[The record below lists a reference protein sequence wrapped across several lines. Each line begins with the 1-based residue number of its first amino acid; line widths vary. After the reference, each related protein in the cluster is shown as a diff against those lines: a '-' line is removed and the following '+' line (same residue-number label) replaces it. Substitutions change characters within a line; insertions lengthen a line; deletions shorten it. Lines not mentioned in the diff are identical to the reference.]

1 MFKRNNL
8 AALAAFSAMMLPQPA
23 FAAGLNGGELSFVW
37 AVPFIGVLLCIAI
50 CPLVVPNFWHHHF
63 GKVAVFWA
71 LACAVPMFISYGG
84 GVAVNSIAHALIADY
99 IPFIIFVG
107 SLYTV
112 AGGIHIRSSFIGRPA
127 VNTAFLALG
136 AVCANIMGTTGAA
149 MLLIRPLIAANAH
162 RRYDMHTFVFFIFI
176 VANIAGSLTPLG
188 DPPLFLGFL
197 RGVEFFWTTEHLIV
211 PMATAVGLLLLIY
224 FIADTILFNKE
235 KEEFLEKE
243 SHYPKEPF
251 GIDGKI
257 NFLLLAVIVSAVL
270 MAGIWHSGVSFE
282 ILGVHLSGEGVLR
295 DVIFLLAAGLSLKLT
310 SKEVREANQFG
321 WDPILEVGKLF
332 FGIFVTIVPVLEML
346 RAGLDGAFAPV
357 VALVTNPDGSANNA
371 MYFWMT
377 GALSSFLDNA
387 PTYLA
392 FFNMA
397 GGEAQVLMTE
407 GAKTLMAISM
417 GAVFM
422 GANSYIGNAPN
433 FMVLSI
439 VQERGLKMPTFFGY
453 LLWSGCI
460 LIPTFLLLTWLY
472 LL

>member
-1 MFKRNNL
+1 
-8 AALAAFSAMMLPQPA
+8 
-23 FAAGLNGGELSFVW
+23 
-37 AVPFIGVLLCIAI
+37 
-50 CPLVVPNFWHHHF
+50 
-63 GKVAVFWA
+63 
-71 LACAVPMFISYGG
+71 
-84 GVAVNSIAHALIADY
+84 
-99 IPFIIFVG
+99 
-107 SLYTV
+107 
-112 AGGIHIRSSFIGRPA
+112 
-127 VNTAFLALG
+127 
-136 AVCANIMGTTGAA
+136 MGTTGAA

-295 DVIFLLAAGLSLKLT
+295 DVIFLMAAGLSLKLT

>member
-1 MFKRNNL
+1 MVKNFWGAL
-8 AALAAFSAMMLPQPA
+8 TAFMAAIFLPQPA
-23 FAAGLNGGELSFVW
+23 FAAGLNGAELSIGWVL
-37 AVPFIGVLLCIAI
+37 PFAGILLCIAI
-50 CPLVVPNFWHHHF
+50 CPLAVPHFWHGNY

-71 LACAVPMFISYGG
+71 LATAVPLFVIYGG
-84 GVAVNSIAHALIADY
+84 GVAAGSVAHALIGDY
-99 IPFIIFVG
+99 VPFIIFVG

-112 AGGIHIRSSFIGRPA
+112 AGGIHIRSSFTGTPLT
-127 VNTAFLALG
+127 NTGFLALG
-136 AVCANIMGTTGAA
+136 AVLANIMGTTGAA

-211 PMATAVGLLLLIY
+211 PMLTAVGLLLLIY

-243 SHYPKEPF
+243 FHYPKEPF

-282 ILGVHLSGEGVLR
+282 ILGVHLAGEGVLR

-377 GALSSFLDNA
+377 GALSGFLDNA

-397 GGEAQVLMTE
+397 GGDASVLMTE
-407 GAKTLMAISM
+407 GALTLMAISM
-417 GAVFM
+417 GSVFM

-433 FMVLSI
+433 FMVVAI
-439 VQERGLKMPTFFGY
+439 VQNRGLKMPSFFGY
-453 LLWSGCI
+453 LLWSVGI
-460 LIPTFLLLTWLY
+460 LIPIFLLLTWLY
-472 LL
+472 LV

>member
-1 MFKRNNL
+1 
-8 AALAAFSAMMLPQPA
+8 
-23 FAAGLNGGELSFVW
+23 
-37 AVPFIGVLLCIAI
+37 
-50 CPLVVPNFWHHHF
+50 
-63 GKVAVFWA
+63 
-71 LACAVPMFISYGG
+71 
-84 GVAVNSIAHALIADY
+84 
-99 IPFIIFVG
+99 
-107 SLYTV
+107 
-112 AGGIHIRSSFIGRPA
+112 
-127 VNTAFLALG
+127 
-136 AVCANIMGTTGAA
+136 
-149 MLLIRPLIAANAH
+149 
-162 RRYDMHTFVFFIFI
+162 
-176 VANIAGSLTPLG
+176 
-188 DPPLFLGFL
+188 
-197 RGVEFFWTTEHLIV
+197 
-211 PMATAVGLLLLIY
+211 
-224 FIADTILFNKE
+224 
-235 KEEFLEKE
+235 
-243 SHYPKEPF
+243 
-251 GIDGKI
+251 
-257 NFLLLAVIVSAVL
+257 
-270 MAGIWHSGVSFE
+270 MAGIWHSGVEFSV
-282 ILGVHLSGEGVLR
+282 LGVHLSGEGVLR
-295 DVIFLLAAGLSLKLT
+295 DVIFLIAAGLSLKLT

-407 GAKTLMAISM
+407 DAKTLMAFSM

>member
-1 MFKRNNL
+1 MHMRL
-8 AALAAFSAMMLPQPA
+8 LP
-23 FAAGLNGGELSFVW
+23 
-37 AVPFIGVLLCIAI
+37 
-50 CPLVVPNFWHHHF
+50 
-63 GKVAVFWA
+63 
-71 LACAVPMFISYGG
+71 
-84 GVAVNSIAHALIADY
+84 
-99 IPFIIFVG
+99 IIFRLLFRRLAVYG
-107 SLYTV
+107 CGRHSYPFKLYR
-112 AGGIHIRSSFIGRPA
+112 APA

-224 FIADTILFNKE
+224 FITDTILFNKE

-270 MAGIWHSGVSFE
+270 MAGIWHSGIEFSV
-282 ILGVHLSGEGVLR
+282 LGVHLSGEGVLR
-295 DVIFLLAAGLSLKLT
+295 DVIFLIAAGLSLKLT

-346 RAGLDGAFAPV
+346 RAGLTVLLPRLLRLLPTRRQRQQRHVLLDDRCAFQLPRQR
-357 VALVTNPDGSANNA
+357 S
-371 MYFWMT
+371 Y
-377 GALSSFLDNA
+377 LS
-387 PTYLA
+387 
-392 FFNMA
+392 
-397 GGEAQVLMTE
+397 
-407 GAKTLMAISM
+407 
-417 GAVFM
+417 
-422 GANSYIGNAPN
+422 
-433 FMVLSI
+433 
-439 VQERGLKMPTFFGY
+439 
-453 LLWSGCI
+453 CI
-460 LIPTFLLLTWLY
+460 L
-472 LL
+472 